1 MSWFGFGKK
10 EKKPTEPT
18 AEDIAK
24 GKSMQAE
31 RTKLAEEKTLEDL
44 QIQSTKYEQKME
56 SISGRIG
63 ESETQMKG
71 CMRAGDKVKAK
82 KFLKQKKMLQ
92 DQLIDLQ
99 GKQGFLDKQ
108 IIQVQ
113 SIQDNSSMVNV
124 VKDANKIIQK
134 GNEANEDLRD
144 ALEQARDNEAEQTM
158 AREEMNQ

>member
-10 EKKPTEPT
+10 EKKPTQPT

-24 GKSMQAE
+24 GKSMEAE

-44 QIQSTKYEQKME
+44 QTQSLKYEQKME
-56 SISGRIG
+56 SISGRIT
-63 ESETQMKG
+63 ESEAQMKASMTG
-71 CMRAGDKVKAK
+71 GDKVKAK

-92 DQLIDLQ
+92 DQMMDLQ

>member
-1 MSWFGFGKK
+1 M
-10 EKKPTEPT
+10 
-18 AEDIAK
+18 
-24 GKSMQAE
+24 
-31 RTKLAEEKTLEDL
+31 
-44 QIQSTKYEQKME
+44 
-56 SISGRIG
+56 
-63 ESETQMKG
+63 
-71 CMRAGDKVKAK
+71 
-82 KFLKQKKMLQ
+82 
-92 DQLIDLQ
+92 IDLQ